1 MRRALVRVL
10 PYALVGSFAAWL
22 FYAATQIDFHRRP
35 GTLGPDVWPKL
46 ILGLM
51 LAICVY
57 EVVRLLASPRWRGG
71 AAGVLQEMVERTG
84 QAHPDAAEPAA
95 PKSLPL
101 LLGGIALTAAYVWL
115 IQRLGFVLATA
126 PYVFAFIALGGYR
139 RWLANAVTSTLGTLA
154 MMFFFMKVVYVSLP
168 IGAEPFAQVTIALMR
183 LMGIR

>member
-1 MRRALVRVL
+1 MRGLVRVL
-10 PYALVGSFAAWL
+10 PYGVVGAIAAWL
-22 FYAATQIDFHRRP
+22 FYAATQIDFHRRA

-57 EVVRLLASPRWRGG
+57 EIVRLLFSPQRRGG
-71 AAGVLQEMVERTG
+71 AAGVLQVMVEESEAKRG
-84 QAHPDAAEPAA
+84 GAADPAT
-95 PKSLPL
+95 PGSPLL
-101 LLGGIALTAAYVWL
+101 LLGGIALTALYVWI

-126 PYVFAFIALGGYR
+126 PYLVAFIALGGYR
-139 RWLANAVTSTLGTLA
+139 RWAINLAVSGIGTLV

-168 IGAEPFAQVTIALMR
+168 IGQEPYAQVTIALMR